1 MANIQNELNN
11 IKNAIYG
18 KDVRNSIHDAIKQC
32 YDDAS
37 VNNDNANMEVKL
49 ARGVHNTLNDRLSKS
64 DKKQEKISSQLEH
77 KANEN
82 EVFLK
87 QNGINMNDLDEE
99 TRQAILENNSIDINY
114 VLGVEN
120 VKNINVADNTVDY
133 NNTTFFDIEKSVNVF
148 DYTKA
153 IDGYIVNGEYGTLQ
167 EHSEG
172 CVSDYIRVNPGDM
185 LRFDNN
191 WEGCFYNK
199 DKQHHSKKEF
209 GETER
214 IVPEGAY
221 FYRHNVS
228 KALKQSFMITINKP
242 IPTSYTPFYENIDFN
257 EKTKEILKRFLENEK
272 ISPDDTDFATRKST
286 INLFN
291 KETITNGYI
300 VGNTGELIPHSDGG
314 CASDFIE
321 VNELEKIYI
330 NSNWNGCC
338 YDKNKN
344 FLWQKEFG
352 ETEFITPANTKY
364 IRMSLPYSNKDSYMV
379 SRTPITEYVK
389 FDGYFKF
396 TDNND
401 LLSIAKQLSPLIT
414 THKSLNGKKWVVVGD
429 SLTEKNS
436 RTTKNYHDYIA
447 EETGINVYNMG
458 VGGTGYK
465 RMESQSDGYRA
476 FYQRIVDV
484 PLDADIITIF
494 GSGNDLSLIDELGNP
509 SDATTDTICGCMNET
524 FKRLF
529 ERIPGAKVGVVLP
542 CPWGNYPPT
551 ISDNAMAKYSEA
563 LREVAKR
570 YSIPVLDL
578 YYGSNLRPWDETFKE
593 LYYKRDDGNSVH
605 PDEDGHKI
613 LANKFKMFI
622 QSL

>member
-1 MANIQNELNN
+1 MARKYLKDNNGIVRAITTDNLQLEKPLLNENYDIEVHNRNMDKIDSAIQ
-11 IKNAIYG
+11 
-18 KDVRNSIHDAIKQC
+18 
-32 YDDAS
+32 
-37 VNNDNANMEVKL
+37 EVK
-49 ARGVHNTLNDRLSKS
+49 G
-64 DKKQEKISSQLEH
+64 KINQTNSQLEY

-214 IVPEGAY
+214 IVPVGAY
-221 FYRHNVS
+221 FYRHNVN

-257 EKTKEILKRFLENEK
+257 EKTKEILKRYLENEK
-272 ISPDDTDFATRKST
+272 ISVDDTDFATRKST

-344 FLWQKEFG
+344 FLLQKEFG
-352 ETEFITPANTKY
+352 STEFITPANTKY

-379 SRTPITEYVK
+379 SRTPITEYVA

-396 TDNND
+396 TNNND
-401 LLSIAKQLSPLIT
+401 LLSIAKQLSPLI
-414 THKSLNGKKWVVVGD
+414 KNSPLNGKKWVVVGD

-494 GSGNDLSLIDELGNP
+494 GSGNDLSLIGKLGNP

-578 YYGSNLRPWDETFKE
+578 YYESNMRPWDETFRE